1 MEGIARYIYE
11 TTRRIVAAHPEDEF
25 HFLFDRPFDTQFVFG
40 PNVTAHIVRP
50 PARHPFLWYLWYE
63 WAVPWTLAKI
73 KPDVFLSGDMYLSL
87 KSKVP
92 TVMVSH
98 DLNYEHYPEFLPTL
112 VSKYYR
118 HYSPKYH
125 RRADRLIA
133 VSQATKADIVDTYKI
148 DKNKISVATN
158 ATPDG
163 FRPFSEAEKT
173 NTKGKYANG
182 APYFLFVGSLHPRKN
197 LSRLLKA
204 FDRFKAGGY
213 PHKLLIYGRQFFK
226 TGDIFE
232 THKNMKYSE
241 EVVFI
246 DSSTCTVP
254 EIMGGASA
262 LCYPSLFEGFGIP
275 ILEGFA
281 AEVPVITS
289 DVSSMPEVA
298 GEATLLVDPQSETA
312 IQNALVAIAED
323 KTLAEELIIKGRA
336 RKELFSWDKSAEVIY
351 AALESVTEGD
361 YA

>member
-1 MEGIARYIYE
+1 
-11 TTRRIVAAHPEDEF
+11 
-25 HFLFDRPFDTQFVFG
+25 
-40 PNVTAHIVRP
+40 
-50 PARHPFLWYLWYE
+50 
-63 WAVPWTLAKI
+63 
-73 KPDVFLSGDMYLSL
+73 
-87 KSKVP
+87 
-92 TVMVSH
+92 
-98 DLNYEHYPEFLPTL
+98 
-112 VSKYYR
+112 
-118 HYSPKYH
+118 
-125 RRADRLIA
+125 
-133 VSQATKADIVDTYKI
+133 
-148 DKNKISVATN
+148 
-158 ATPDG
+158 
-163 FRPFSEAEKT
+163 
-173 NTKGKYANG
+173 
-182 APYFLFVGSLHPRKN
+182 
-197 LSRLLKA
+197 
-204 FDRFKAGGY
+204 
-213 PHKLLIYGRQFFK
+213 
-226 TGDIFE
+226 
-232 THKNMKYSE
+232 MKYSE

-298 GEATLLVDPQSETA
+298 GEAALLVDPQSETA